1 MPIYNLKQ
9 KNKRLKKKR
18 IENLIVTLIAVFISL
33 PTYADDNTNTSN
45 VYKLVT
51 NVSELTDDGTLFIIA
66 NKEKGTALCKDFYKK
81 GTKDPNMVE
90 MQPYGDFFIINENV
104 ATFRLFKISKG
115 YQFQLVPYNDPI
127 NGYLSIAG
135 ESSRPCLQNK
145 SKTEMKIKINN
156 KEGKANVRRQNPAKN
171 LGIVDNNIKFADS
184 QFIYVYIYKQLPLS
198 ITSSL
203 TLETS
208 KSLSETVKDTDITG
222 KVIPNIKIDRRFD
235 ADGGWYSIC
244 LPFSL
249 TADDINKQFKGAEF
263 QEFNGVEQQ
272 DKTINLKF
280 KKVTTTKAGKPY
292 LIKPIKDITAA
303 DLTFNNKLIEQTTP
317 VDVNHKLGS
326 DANKTFTFK
335 GVFSPFTANSEEMAD
350 KNIKFLSGEK
360 GLDLVSPNGSG
371 TMKCYRAYFV
381 FPGKKGIVETEAKIT
396 NHDEATA
403 VQPVKRQEAETEHVV
418 FSISGQKVAKVKNAS
433 QLPKGVYI
441 INKKRIMVK

>member
-1 MPIYNLKQ
+1 M
-9 KNKRLKKKR
+9 KKKR

-33 PTYADDNTNTSN
+33 PTYADDNANTSN

-51 NVSELTDDGTLFIIA
+51 KESELTTDGTLFIIA
-66 NKEKGTALCKDFYKK
+66 NKEKRTALCKNFYTLNKSH
-81 GTKDPNMVE
+81 DNLVE
-90 MQPYGDFFIINENV
+90 MQPYGDFFIINEKI
-104 ATFRLFKISKG
+104 ATFKLKIVGKDNDKK
-115 YQFQLVPYNDPI
+115 YLFQLEPYKDSNG
-127 NGYLSIAG
+127 NFGYLS
-135 ESSRPCLQNK
+135 CLANYQLSLQSK
-145 SKTEMKIKINN
+145 SNSYIDVKEIDN
-156 KEGKANVRRQNPAKN
+156 EGKAYLRRQDPAAN
-171 LGIVDNNIKFADS
+171 LGFYNNNTIH
-184 QFIYVYIYKQLPLS
+184 FIYDYNKYVYIYKS
-198 ITSSL
+198 ITPSL

-208 KSLSETVKDTDITG
+208 KSLSETVKDKDITG
-222 KVIPNIKIDRRFD
+222 KVPSIKIDRSFI
-235 ADGGWYSIC
+235 ADGGWYTIC

-249 TADDINKQFKGAEF
+249 TEDDIKKQFKGAEF
-263 QEFNGVEQQ
+263 QGFDGVDQQ

-280 KKVTTTKAGKPY
+280 KKVTTTEAGKPY

-303 DLTFNNKLIEQTTP
+303 DLTFINKLIEQTTP
-317 VDVNHKLGS
+317 VDVSYKLGS

-335 GVFSPFTANSEEMAD
+335 GVFSPFTANSEELAD

-360 GLDLVSPNGSG
+360 GLDLVSPNGTG

-381 FPGKKGIVETEAKIT
+381 FPGKKSIVETEAKIT

-418 FSISGQKVAKVKNAS
+418 FSISGQKMGKVKNAS

>member
-1 MPIYNLKQ
+1 M
-9 KNKRLKKKR
+9 KKKR

-33 PTYADDNTNTSN
+33 PTYADDNANTSN

-66 NKEKGTALCKDFYKK
+66 NKEKGKALCKDFYKK

-90 MQPYGDFFIINENV
+90 MQPYGDCFIINENV
-104 ATFRLFKISKG
+104 ATFRLFKTSDG
-115 YQFQLVPYNDPI
+115 YQFQLVPYHEPT
-127 NGYLSIAG
+127 NGFLSIDG
-135 ESSRPCLQNK
+135 SKLCLRSRTYSVMTIK
-145 SKTEMKIKINN
+145 SINE
-156 KEGKANVRRQNPAKN
+156 EGKVDFRSKSPAAN
-171 LGIVDNNIKFADS
+171 LGFASNKFIFDNDYNK
-184 QFIYVYIYKQLPLS
+184 YVYIYKS
-198 ITSSL
+198 ITPSL

-208 KSLSETVKDTDITG
+208 KSLSETVKDKDITG
-222 KVIPNIKIDRRFD
+222 KVIPSIKIDRSFD

-280 KKVTTTKAGKPY
+280 KKVTTTEAGKPY
-292 LIKPIKDITAA
+292 LIKPKKDITAA
-303 DLTFNNKLIEQTTP
+303 DLTFINKLIEQTTP
-317 VDVNHKLGS
+317 VDVNHKLDS

-335 GVFSPFTANSEEMAD
+335 GVFSPFTADSEELAD

-360 GLDLVSPNGSG
+360 GLDLVSPNGTG

-381 FPGKKGIVETEAKIT
+381 FPCKKGIVETEAKIT

-403 VQPVKRQEAETEHVV
+403 VQPVKRQEAEIEHVV
-418 FSISGQKVAKVKNAS
+418 FSISEQKVAKVKNAS

>member
-1 MPIYNLKQ
+1 M
-9 KNKRLKKKR
+9 KKKR

-33 PTYADDNTNTSN
+33 PTYADDNANTSN

-51 NVSELTDDGTLFIIA
+51 NVSELTTDGTLFIIA
-66 NKEKGTALCKDFYKK
+66 NKEKGTALCKDFDKK

-104 ATFRLFKISKG
+104 ATFRLYKTSSG
-115 YQFQLVPYNDPI
+115 YQFQLVPYDDPT
-127 NGYLSIAG
+127 NGFLSVDG
-135 ESSRPCLQNK
+135 SRPYLRSRTYSVMTIK
-145 SKTEMKIKINN
+145 SIN
-156 KEGKANVRRQNPAKN
+156 KEGKVDFRSKSPAAN
-171 LGIVDNNIKFADS
+171 LGFTSNKFIFDVS
-184 QFIYVYIYKQLPLS
+184 KLIYVYIYKS
-198 ITSSL
+198 ITPSL

-208 KSLSETVKDTDITG
+208 KSLSETVKDKDITG
-222 KVIPNIKIDRRFD
+222 KVIPSIKIDRSFV

-249 TADDINKQFKGAEF
+249 TEADIKNQFKGAVF
-263 QEFNGVEQQ
+263 QGFNGVEQQ

-280 KKVTTTKAGKPY
+280 KRVTTTEAGKPY
-292 LIKPIKDITAA
+292 LIKPIEDITAA
-303 DLTFNNKLIEQTTP
+303 DLTFNNKQIEQTTP
-317 VDVNHKLGS
+317 VDVSYKLDS

-335 GVFSPFTANSEEMAD
+335 GVFSPFTANSEELAD

-360 GLDLVSPNGSG
+360 GLDLVSPNGTG

-381 FPGKKGIVETEAKIT
+381 FPGKKVIVETEAKIT

>member
-1 MPIYNLKQ
+1 M
-9 KNKRLKKKR
+9 KKKR

-33 PTYADDNTNTSN
+33 PTYADDNANTSN

-208 KSLSETVKDTDITG
+208 KSLSETVKDKDITG

-303 DLTFNNKLIEQTTP
+303 DLTFINKQIEQTTP
-317 VDVNHKLGS
+317 VDVSYMLGS

-335 GVFSPFTANSEEMAD
+335 GVFSPFTANSEELAD

-360 GLDLVSPNGSG
+360 GLDLVSPNGTG

-381 FPGKKGIVETEAKIT
+381 FPGKNGNVETEAKIT

-403 VQPVKRQEAETEHVV
+403 VQPVKSQEAETEHVV
-418 FSISGQKVAKVKNAS
+418 FSISGQKVANVKNAS

>member
-1 MPIYNLKQ
+1 M
-9 KNKRLKKKR
+9 KKKR

-33 PTYADDNTNTSN
+33 PTYADDNANTSN

-51 NVSELTDDGTLFIIA
+51 NVSELTTDGTLFIIA
-66 NKEKGTALCKDFYKK
+66 NKEKETALCKDFNNLKAGAK
-81 GTKDPNMVE
+81 NMVE

-104 ATFRLFKISKG
+104 ATFRLNKTSSG
-115 YQFQLVPYNDPI
+115 YQFQLVPYDDPT
-127 NGYLSIAG
+127 NGFLSIDG
-135 ESSRPCLQNK
+135 SRPCLRSR
-145 SKTEMKIKINN
+145 SKNEMKIEINN
-156 KEGKANVRRQNPAKN
+156 KEGKANVRRQYPAKN
-171 LGIVDNNIKFADS
+171 LGIVNNNIKFDDS
-184 QFIYVYIYKQLPLS
+184 KLIYVYIYKS
-198 ITSSL
+198 ITPSL

-208 KSLSETVKDTDITG
+208 KSLSETVKDKDITG
-222 KVIPNIKIDRRFD
+222 KVPSIKIDRSFI
-235 ADGGWYSIC
+235 ADGGWYTIC

-249 TADDINKQFKGAEF
+249 TEDDIKKQFKGAEF
-263 QEFNGVEQQ
+263 QGFDGVDQQ

-303 DLTFNNKLIEQTTP
+303 DLTFINKQIEQTTP
-317 VDVNHKLGS
+317 VDVSYMLES

-335 GVFSPFTANSEEMAD
+335 GVFSPFTADSEELAD
-350 KNIKFLSGEK
+350 KNIKFLSGVK
-360 GLDLVSPNGSG
+360 GLDLVSPNGTG

-381 FPGKKGIVETEAKIT
+381 FPGKKSIVETEAKIT

-418 FSISGQKVAKVKNAS
+418 FSISGQKMGKVKNAS

-441 INKKRIMVK
+441 INKKRIMVKYAGL

>member
-1 MPIYNLKQ
+1 M
-9 KNKRLKKKR
+9 KKKR

-66 NKEKGTALCKDFYKK
+66 NKEKGKALCKDFYKK

-104 ATFRLFKISKG
+104 ATFRLYKTSSG
-115 YQFQLVPYNDPI
+115 YQFQLVPYDDPT
-127 NGYLSIAG
+127 NGFLSVDG
-135 ESSRPCLQNK
+135 SRPYLRSK
-145 SKTEMKIKINN
+145 SHSVMTIKSINE
-156 KEGKANVRRQNPAKN
+156 EGKVDFRSKSPAAN
-171 LGIVDNNIKFADS
+171 LGFESNKFIFADNKLK
-184 QFIYVYIYKQLPLS
+184 YVYIYKS
-198 ITSSL
+198 ITPSL

-208 KSLSETVKDTDITG
+208 KSLSETVKDKDITG
-222 KVIPNIKIDRRFD
+222 KVIPSIKIDRRFD

-263 QEFNGVEQQ
+263 QDFNGVEQQ

-280 KKVTTTKAGKPY
+280 KKVTTTEAGKPY

-303 DLTFNNKLIEQTTP
+303 DLTFINKLIEQTTP
-317 VDVNHKLGS
+317 VDVNHKLDS

-335 GVFSPFTANSEEMAD
+335 GVFSPFTANSEELAD

-371 TMKCYRAYFV
+371 TMKCYSAYFV
-381 FPGKKGIVETEAKIT
+381 FPGKKVIVETEAKIT

>member
-1 MPIYNLKQ
+1 M
-9 KNKRLKKKR
+9 KKKR

-33 PTYADDNTNTSN
+33 PTYADDNANTSN

-51 NVSELTDDGTLFIIA
+51 NVSELTTDGTLFIIA
-66 NKEKGTALCKDFYKK
+66 NKEKGTALCKNFYTFKNKK
-81 GTKDPNMVE
+81 DNNLVE
-90 MQPYGDFFIINENV
+90 MQPYGKFFIINDKI
-104 ATFRLFKISKG
+104 ATFKLEIVDKDNDKRYLFM
-115 YQFQLVPYNDPI
+115 LEPYKDSNG
-127 NGYLSIAG
+127 NSGYLS
-135 ESSRPCLQNK
+135 CLANYQLSLQSK
-145 SKTEMKIKINN
+145 SNSYIDVKEIDN
-156 KEGKANVRRQNPAKN
+156 EGKAYLRRQGPAAN
-171 LGIVDNNIKFADS
+171 LGFYNNNTIH
-184 QFIYVYIYKQLPLS
+184 FIYDYNKYVYIYKS
-198 ITSSL
+198 ITPSL

-208 KSLSETVKDTDITG
+208 KSLSETVKDKDITG
-222 KVIPNIKIDRRFD
+222 KVSSIKIDRSFV

-263 QEFNGVEQQ
+263 QDFNGVEQQ

-280 KKVTTTKAGKPY
+280 KKVTTTEAGKPY
-292 LIKPIKDITAA
+292 LIKPRKDITAA
-303 DLTFNNKLIEQTTP
+303 DLTFINKLIEQTTP
-317 VDVNHKLGS
+317 VDVSYMLGS

-335 GVFSPFTANSEEMAD
+335 GVFSPFTANSEELAD

-360 GLDLVSPNGSG
+360 GLDLVSPNDTG

>member
-1 MPIYNLKQ
+1 M
-9 KNKRLKKKR
+9 KKKL

-33 PTYADDNTNTSN
+33 PTYADDNANTSN

-66 NKEKGTALCKDFYKK
+66 NKEKGKALCKDFYKK

-90 MQPYGDFFIINENV
+90 MQPYGDCFIINENV
-104 ATFRLFKISKG
+104 ATFRLFKTSDG
-115 YQFQLVPYNDPI
+115 YQFQLVPYHEPT
-127 NGYLSIAG
+127 NGFLSIDG
-135 ESSRPCLQNK
+135 SKLCLRSRTYSVMTIK
-145 SKTEMKIKINN
+145 SINE
-156 KEGKANVRRQNPAKN
+156 EGKVDFRSKSPAAN
-171 LGIVDNNIKFADS
+171 LGFASNKFIFDNDYNK
-184 QFIYVYIYKQLPLS
+184 YVYIYKS
-198 ITSSL
+198 ITPSL

-208 KSLSETVKDTDITG
+208 KSLSETVKDKNITG
-222 KVIPNIKIDRRFD
+222 KVIPSIKIDRSFV
-235 ADGGWYSIC
+235 ADGGWYTIC

-249 TADDINKQFKGAEF
+249 TEDDIKNQFKGAVF
-263 QEFNGVEQQ
+263 QGFNGVEQQ

-280 KKVTTTKAGKPY
+280 KKVTTTEAGKPY
-292 LIKPIKDITAA
+292 LIKPTKYITAA
-303 DLTFNNKLIEQTTP
+303 DLTFNNKLIDQTTP
-317 VDVNHKLGS
+317 VDVSYKLGS

-335 GVFSPFTANSEEMAD
+335 GVFSPFTANSEELAD

-360 GLDLVSPNGSG
+360 GLDLVSPNGTG
-371 TMKCYRAYFV
+371 TMRCYRAYFV

-403 VQPVKRQEAETEHVV
+403 VKPVKRQEAETEHVV
-418 FSISGQKVAKVKNAS
+418 FSISGQKVGKVKNAS

>member
-1 MPIYNLKQ
+1 M
-9 KNKRLKKKR
+9 KKKR

-33 PTYADDNTNTSN
+33 PTYADDNANTSN

-51 NVSELTDDGTLFIIA
+51 NVSELTTDGTLFIIA
-66 NKEKGTALCKDFYKK
+66 NKEKGTALCKNFYTLNKSH
-81 GTKDPNMVE
+81 DNLVE
-90 MQPYGDFFIINENV
+90 MQPYGDFFIINEKI
-104 ATFRLFKISKG
+104 ATFKLGIVGKDNDKK
-115 YQFQLVPYNDPI
+115 YLFQLEPYKDSYGNS
-127 NGYLSIAG
+127 GYLS
-135 ESSRPCLQNK
+135 CLANYQLSLQSK
-145 SKTEMKIKINN
+145 SNSYIDVKEIDN
-156 KEGKANVRRQNPAKN
+156 EGKAYLKRQGPAAN
-171 LGIVDNNIKFADS
+171 LGFYNNNTIH
-184 QFIYVYIYKQLPLS
+184 FIYDYNKYVYIYKS
-198 ITSSL
+198 ITPSL

-208 KSLSETVKDTDITG
+208 KSLSETVKDKDITG
-222 KVIPNIKIDRRFD
+222 KVIPSIKIDRPFV
-235 ADGGWYSIC
+235 ADGGWYTIC

-249 TADDINKQFKGAEF
+249 TEDDINKQFKGAEF
-263 QEFNGVEQQ
+263 QDFNGVEQH

-280 KKVTTTKAGKPY
+280 KKVTTTEAGKPY

-303 DLTFNNKLIEQTTP
+303 DLTFINKQIEQTTP
-317 VDVNHKLGS
+317 VDVSYMLES

-335 GVFSPFTANSEEMAD
+335 GVFSPFTADSEELAD

-360 GLDLVSPNGSG
+360 GLDLVSPNGTG

-381 FPGKKGIVETEAKIT
+381 FPGKKSIVETEAKIT

-418 FSISGQKVAKVKNAS
+418 FSISGQKMGKVKNAS

>member
-1 MPIYNLKQ
+1 M
-9 KNKRLKKKR
+9 KKKR

-33 PTYADDNTNTSN
+33 PTYADDNANTSN

-51 NVSELTDDGTLFIIA
+51 NVSELTTDGTLFIIA
-66 NKEKGTALCKDFYKK
+66 NKESRKALCKDFYKLNR
-81 GTKDPNMVE
+81 GVNNLEE
-90 MQPYGDFFIINENV
+90 MQPYGDFFIINEKI
-104 ATFRLFKISKG
+104 ATFKLDIIKSGYKFQLEPYENPDQGFISCNNKNRFELQGKG
-115 YQFQLVPYNDPI
+115 YATMT
-127 NGYLSIAG
+127 IAID
-135 ESSRPCLQNK
+135 NK
-145 SKTEMKIKINN
+145 
-156 KEGKANVRRQNPAKN
+156 GKAKVKRKFSPYSFLEIKN
-171 LGIVDNNIKFADS
+171 NNLI
-184 QFIYVYIYKQLPLS
+184 QFEDDFFKGVYIYKS
-198 ITSSL
+198 ITPSL

-208 KSLSETVKDTDITG
+208 KSLSETVKDKDITG
-222 KVIPNIKIDRRFD
+222 KVPSIKIDRPFV

-249 TADDINKQFKGAEF
+249 TAGDINKQFKGAEF

-280 KKVTTTKAGKPY
+280 KKVTTTEAGKPY
-292 LIKPIKDITAA
+292 LIKPRKDITAA
-303 DLTFNNKLIEQTTP
+303 DLTFINKLIEQTTP
-317 VDVNHKLGS
+317 VDVNHKLDS
-326 DANKTFTFK
+326 DANKTFSFK
-335 GVFSPFTANSEEMAD
+335 GVFSPFTANSEELAD

-360 GLDLVSPNGSG
+360 GLDLVSPNDTG

>member
-1 MPIYNLKQ
+1 
-9 KNKRLKKKR
+9 
-18 IENLIVTLIAVFISL
+18 
-33 PTYADDNTNTSN
+33 
-45 VYKLVT
+45 
-51 NVSELTDDGTLFIIA
+51 
-66 NKEKGTALCKDFYKK
+66 
-81 GTKDPNMVE
+81 MVE

-104 ATFRLFKISKG
+104 ATFRLYKTSSG
-115 YQFQLVPYNDPI
+115 YQFQLVPYDDPT
-127 NGYLSIAG
+127 NGFLSVYG
-135 ESSRPCLQNK
+135 SRPYLRSRTNSVMTIK
-145 SKTEMKIKINN
+145 SINE
-156 KEGKANVRRQNPAKN
+156 EGKVDFRSKSPAAN
-171 LGIVDNNIKFADS
+171 LGFASNKFIFDNDYNK
-184 QFIYVYIYKQLPLS
+184 YVYIYKS
-198 ITSSL
+198 ITPSL

-208 KSLSETVKDTDITG
+208 KSLSETVKDKDITG
-222 KVIPNIKIDRRFD
+222 KVPSIKIDRPFV

-280 KKVTTTKAGKPY
+280 KKVTTTEAGKPY
-292 LIKPIKDITAA
+292 LIKPTENITAA
-303 DLTFNNKLIEQTTP
+303 DLTFINKQIEQTTP
-317 VDVNHKLGS
+317 VDVSYMLGS

-335 GVFSPFTANSEEMAD
+335 GVFSPFTANSEELAD

-360 GLDLVSPNGSG
+360 GLDLVSPNDTG

>member
-1 MPIYNLKQ
+1 M
-9 KNKRLKKKR
+9 KKKR

-33 PTYADDNTNTSN
+33 PTYADDNANTSN

-51 NVSELTDDGTLFIIA
+51 NVSELTTDGTLFIIA
-66 NKEKGTALCKDFYKK
+66 NKEKGTALCKNFYTFKNKK
-81 GTKDPNMVE
+81 DNNLVE
-90 MQPYGDFFIINENV
+90 MQPYGKFFIINDKI
-104 ATFRLFKISKG
+104 ATFKLEIVDKDNDKRYLFM
-115 YQFQLVPYNDPI
+115 LEPYKDSNG
-127 NGYLSIAG
+127 NSGYLS
-135 ESSRPCLQNK
+135 CLANYQLSLQSK
-145 SKTEMKIKINN
+145 SNSYIDVKEIDN
-156 KEGKANVRRQNPAKN
+156 EGKAYLRRQGPAAN
-171 LGIVDNNIKFADS
+171 LGFYNNNTIH
-184 QFIYVYIYKQLPLS
+184 FIYDYNKYVYIYKS
-198 ITSSL
+198 ITPSL

-208 KSLSETVKDTDITG
+208 KSLSETVKDKDITG
-222 KVIPNIKIDRRFD
+222 KVPSIKIDRPFV

-280 KKVTTTKAGKPY
+280 KKVTTTEAGKPY
-292 LIKPIKDITAA
+292 LIKPRKDITAA
-303 DLTFNNKLIEQTTP
+303 DLTFINKLIEQTTP
-317 VDVNHKLGS
+317 VDVNHKLDS
-326 DANKTFTFK
+326 DANKTFSFK
-335 GVFSPFTANSEEMAD
+335 GVFSPFTANSEELAD

-360 GLDLVSPNGSG
+360 GLDLVSPNDTG

>member
-1 MPIYNLKQ
+1 M
-9 KNKRLKKKR
+9 KKKR

-33 PTYADDNTNTSN
+33 PTYADDNANTSN

-51 NVSELTDDGTLFIIA
+51 NVSELTTDGTLFIIA
-66 NKEKGTALCKDFYKK
+66 NKEKETALCKDFYKK

-104 ATFRLFKISKG
+104 ATFRLYKISSG
-115 YQFQLVPYNDPI
+115 YQFQLVPYDDPT
-127 NGYLSIAG
+127 NGFLSIDG
-135 ESSRPCLQNK
+135 SRPYLRSK
-145 SKTEMKIKINN
+145 SKNEMKIEINN
-156 KEGKANVRRQNPAKN
+156 KEGKANVRRQDPAKN
-171 LGIVDNNIKFADS
+171 LGIVNNNIKFDDS
-184 QFIYVYIYKQLPLS
+184 KLIYVYIYKS
-198 ITSSL
+198 ITPSL

-208 KSLSETVKDTDITG
+208 KSLSETVKDKDVTG
-222 KVIPNIKIDRRFD
+222 KVIPSIKIDRRFD

-249 TADDINKQFKGAEF
+249 TEDDIKKQFKGAVF
-263 QEFNGVEQQ
+263 QCFNGVEQQ

-280 KKVTTTKAGKPY
+280 IKVTTTEAGKPY

-303 DLTFNNKLIEQTTP
+303 DLTFINKQIEQTTP
-317 VDVNHKLGS
+317 VDVSYMLES

-335 GVFSPFTANSEEMAD
+335 GVFSPFTADSEELAD

-360 GLDLVSPNGSG
+360 GLDLVSPNGTG

-381 FPGKKGIVETEAKIT
+381 FPGKKSIVETEAKIT

-418 FSISGQKVAKVKNAS
+418 FSISGQKMGKVKNAY

>member
-1 MPIYNLKQ
+1 M
-9 KNKRLKKKR
+9 KKKR

-33 PTYADDNTNTSN
+33 PTYADDNANTSN

-51 NVSELTDDGTLFIIA
+51 NVSELTTDGTLFIIA
-66 NKEKGTALCKDFYKK
+66 NKESKKALCKNFYKLNR
-81 GTKDPNMVE
+81 GVDNLEE
-90 MQPYGDFFIINENV
+90 MQPYGDFFIINEKI
-104 ATFRLFKISKG
+104 ATFKLDIIKSG
-115 YQFQLVPYNDPI
+115 YRFQLEPYENPDQGFLAC
-127 NGYLSIAG
+127 NNKNRFWLQSIGKA
-135 ESSRPCLQNK
+135 
-145 SKTEMKIKINN
+145 TMTIKIMNKGGNVKVKRTETPYSFLEINDKNN
-156 KEGKANVRRQNPAKN
+156 N
-171 LGIVDNNIKFADS
+171 LI
-184 QFIYVYIYKQLPLS
+184 QFEDYHYKGVYIYKQLPLS
-198 ITSSL
+198 ITPSL

-208 KSLSETVKDTDITG
+208 KSLSETVKDKDITG
-222 KVIPNIKIDRRFD
+222 KVIPSIKIDRSFD

-280 KKVTTTKAGKPY
+280 KKVTTTEAGKPY

-335 GVFSPFTANSEEMAD
+335 GVFSPFTANSEELAD

-381 FPGKKGIVETEAKIT
+381 FPGKKSIVETEAKIT

>member
-1 MPIYNLKQ
+1 MTIK
-9 KNKRLKKKR
+9 
-18 IENLIVTLIAVFISL
+18 S
-33 PTYADDNTNTSN
+33 
-45 VYKLVT
+45 
-51 NVSELTDDGTLFIIA
+51 
-66 NKEKGTALCKDFYKK
+66 
-81 GTKDPNMVE
+81 
-90 MQPYGDFFIINENV
+90 INE
-104 ATFRLFKISKG
+104 
-115 YQFQLVPYNDPI
+115 
-127 NGYLSIAG
+127 
-135 ESSRPCLQNK
+135 
-145 SKTEMKIKINN
+145 
-156 KEGKANVRRQNPAKN
+156 EGKVDFRSKSPAAN
-171 LGIVDNNIKFADS
+171 LGFASNKFIFDNDYNK
-184 QFIYVYIYKQLPLS
+184 YVYIYKS
-198 ITSSL
+198 ITPSL

-208 KSLSETVKDTDITG
+208 KSLSETVKDKDITG
-222 KVIPNIKIDRRFD
+222 KVPSIKIDRPFV

-280 KKVTTTKAGKPY
+280 KKVTTTEAGKPY

-303 DLTFNNKLIEQTTP
+303 DLTFINKLIEQTTP
-317 VDVNHKLGS
+317 VDVNHKLDS

-335 GVFSPFTANSEEMAD
+335 GVFSPFTANSEELAD

-418 FSISGQKVAKVKNAS
+418 FSIFGQKVAKVKNAS

>member
-1 MPIYNLKQ
+1 M
-9 KNKRLKKKR
+9 KKKL

-33 PTYADDNTNTSN
+33 PTYADDNANTSN

-51 NVSELTDDGTLFIIA
+51 NVSELTTDGTLFIIA
-66 NKEKGTALCKDFYKK
+66 NKEKRTALCKNFYTLNKSH
-81 GTKDPNMVE
+81 DNLVE
-90 MQPYGDFFIINENV
+90 MQPYGDFFIINEKI
-104 ATFRLFKISKG
+104 ATFKLEIVGKYDDKK
-115 YQFQLVPYNDPI
+115 YLFQLEPYKDSNG
-127 NGYLSIAG
+127 NFGYLSCFADYQL
-135 ESSRPCLQNK
+135 SLQGK
-145 SKTEMKIKINN
+145 SNSYIYLKKIDN
-156 KEGKANVRRQNPAKN
+156 EGKAYLRRQEPAAN
-171 LGIVDNNIKFADS
+171 LGIDKNKIIFDIYYNK
-184 QFIYVYIYKQLPLS
+184 YVYIYKS
-198 ITSSL
+198 ITPFL

-208 KSLSETVKDTDITG
+208 KSLSETVKDIDITG
-222 KVIPNIKIDRRFD
+222 KVPSIKIDRSFI
-235 ADGGWYSIC
+235 ADGGWYTIC

-249 TADDINKQFKGAEF
+249 TEDDIKKQFKGAEF
-263 QEFNGVEQQ
+263 QGFDGVDQQ

-303 DLTFNNKLIEQTTP
+303 DLTFINKQIEQTTP
-317 VDVNHKLGS
+317 VDVSYMLES

-335 GVFSPFTANSEEMAD
+335 GVFSPFTADSEELAD
-350 KNIKFLSGEK
+350 KNIKFLSGVK
-360 GLDLVSPNGSG
+360 GLDLVSPNGTG

-381 FPGKKGIVETEAKIT
+381 FPGKKSIVETEAKIT

-418 FSISGQKVAKVKNAS
+418 FSISGQKMGKVKNAS

>member
-1 MPIYNLKQ
+1 M
-9 KNKRLKKKR
+9 KKEL

-33 PTYADDNTNTSN
+33 PTYADDNANTSN

-51 NVSELTDDGTLFIIA
+51 KESELTTDGTLFIIA
-66 NKEKGTALCKDFYKK
+66 NKEKGTALCKNFYTLNKSH
-81 GTKDPNMVE
+81 DNLVE
-90 MQPYGDFFIINENV
+90 MQHYGDFFIINEKI
-104 ATFRLFKISKG
+104 ATFKLEIVGKDNDKK
-115 YQFQLVPYNDPI
+115 YLFQLEPYKDSYGNS
-127 NGYLSIAG
+127 GYLS
-135 ESSRPCLQNK
+135 CLANNYKLSLQSK
-145 SKTEMKIKINN
+145 SNSYIYVKEIDN
-156 KEGKANVRRQNPAKN
+156 EGKAYLRRQDPAAN
-171 LGIVDNNIKFADS
+171 LGFYNNNTIH
-184 QFIYVYIYKQLPLS
+184 FIYDYNKYVYIYKS
-198 ITSSL
+198 ITPFL

-208 KSLSETVKDTDITG
+208 KSLSETVKDIDITG
-222 KVIPNIKIDRRFD
+222 KVIPSIKIDRSFI
-235 ADGGWYSIC
+235 ADGGWYTIC

-249 TADDINKQFKGAEF
+249 TEDDIKKQFKGAEF
-263 QEFNGVEQQ
+263 QGFDGVDQQ

-303 DLTFNNKLIEQTTP
+303 DLTFINKQIEQTTP
-317 VDVNHKLGS
+317 VDVSYMLES

-335 GVFSPFTANSEEMAD
+335 GVFSPFTADSEELAD
-350 KNIKFLSGEK
+350 KNIKFLSGVK
-360 GLDLVSPNGSG
+360 GLDLVSPNGTG

-381 FPGKKGIVETEAKIT
+381 FPGKKSIVETEAKIT

-418 FSISGQKVAKVKNAS
+418 FSISGQKMGKVKNAS

>member
-1 MPIYNLKQ
+1 M
-9 KNKRLKKKR
+9 KKKR

-33 PTYADDNTNTSN
+33 PTYADDNANTSN

-51 NVSELTDDGTLFIIA
+51 NVSELTDDGPLFIIA
-66 NKEKGTALCKDFYKK
+66 NKEKGKALCKDFYKK

-90 MQPYGDFFIINENV
+90 MQPYGDCFIINENV
-104 ATFRLFKISKG
+104 ATFRLFKTSDG
-115 YQFQLVPYNDPI
+115 YQFQLVPYHEPT
-127 NGYLSIAG
+127 NGFLSIDG
-135 ESSRPCLQNK
+135 SKLCLRSRTYSVMTIK
-145 SKTEMKIKINN
+145 SINE
-156 KEGKANVRRQNPAKN
+156 EGKVDFRSKSPAAN
-171 LGIVDNNIKFADS
+171 LGFASNKFIFDNDYNK
-184 QFIYVYIYKQLPLS
+184 YVYIYKS
-198 ITSSL
+198 ITPSL

-208 KSLSETVKDTDITG
+208 KSLSETVKDKNITG
-222 KVIPNIKIDRRFD
+222 KVIPSIKIDRLFV
-235 ADGGWYSIC
+235 ADGGWYTIC

-249 TADDINKQFKGAEF
+249 TEDDIKNQFKGAVF
-263 QEFNGVEQQ
+263 QGFNGVEQQ

-280 KKVTTTKAGKPY
+280 KKVTTTEAGKPY
-292 LIKPIKDITAA
+292 LIKPTKYITAA
-303 DLTFNNKLIEQTTP
+303 DLTFNNKLIYQTTP
-317 VDVNHKLGS
+317 VDVSYKLGS

-335 GVFSPFTANSEEMAD
+335 GVFSPFTANSEELAD
-350 KNIKFLSGEK
+350 KNIKFLSGVK

-381 FPGKKGIVETEAKIT
+381 FPGKKSIVETEAKIT

-418 FSISGQKVAKVKNAS
+418 FSISGQKVGKVKNAS

>member
-1 MPIYNLKQ
+1 M
-9 KNKRLKKKR
+9 KKKR

-33 PTYADDNTNTSN
+33 PTYADDNANTSN

-51 NVSELTDDGTLFIIA
+51 NVSELTTDGTLFIIA
-66 NKEKGTALCKDFYKK
+66 NKESKKALCKNFYKLNR
-81 GTKDPNMVE
+81 GVDNLEE
-90 MQPYGDFFIINENV
+90 MQPYGDFFIINEKI
-104 ATFRLFKISKG
+104 ATFKLDIIKSG
-115 YQFQLVPYNDPI
+115 YRFQLEPYENPDQGFLAC
-127 NGYLSIAG
+127 NNKNRFWLQSIGKA
-135 ESSRPCLQNK
+135 
-145 SKTEMKIKINN
+145 TMTIKIMNKGGNVKVKRTETPYSFLEINDKNN
-156 KEGKANVRRQNPAKN
+156 N
-171 LGIVDNNIKFADS
+171 LI
-184 QFIYVYIYKQLPLS
+184 QFEDYHYKGVYIYKQLPLS
-198 ITSSL
+198 ITPSL

-208 KSLSETVKDTDITG
+208 KSLSETVKDKDITG
-222 KVIPNIKIDRRFD
+222 KVIPSIKIDRRFD

-280 KKVTTTKAGKPY
+280 KKVTTTEAGKPY
-292 LIKPIKDITAA
+292 LIKPKKDITAA
-303 DLTFNNKLIEQTTP
+303 DLTFINKLIEQTTP
-317 VDVNHKLGS
+317 VDVNHKLDS

-335 GVFSPFTANSEEMAD
+335 GVFSPFTANSEELAD
-350 KNIKFLSGEK
+350 KNIKFLSGVK
-360 GLDLVSPNGSG
+360 GLDLVSPNDTG

-381 FPGKKGIVETEAKIT
+381 FPGKKGNVETEAKIT

-418 FSISGQKVAKVKNAS
+418 FSISGQKVANVKNAS

>member
-1 MPIYNLKQ
+1 M
-9 KNKRLKKKR
+9 KKKR

-33 PTYADDNTNTSN
+33 PTYADDNANTSN

-51 NVSELTDDGTLFIIA
+51 NVSELTTDGTLFIIA
-66 NKEKGTALCKDFYKK
+66 NKEKGTALCKDFYKLK
-81 GTKDPNMVE
+81 ADAKNMVE

-198 ITSSL
+198 ITPSL

-208 KSLSETVKDTDITG
+208 KSLSETVKDKDVTG
-222 KVIPNIKIDRRFD
+222 KVIPSINIDRKFI

-249 TADDINKQFKGAEF
+249 TEADIKNQFKRAVF
-263 QEFNGVEQQ
+263 QGFDGVEQQ

-280 KKVTTTKAGKPY
+280 KKVTTTEAGKPY
-292 LIKPIKDITAA
+292 LIKPIEDITAA
-303 DLTFNNKLIEQTTP
+303 DLTFNNKQIEQTTP
-317 VDVNHKLGS
+317 VDVSYKLGS

-335 GVFSPFTANSEEMAD
+335 GVFSPFTADSEELAD

-360 GLDLVSPNGSG
+360 GLDLVSPNGTG

-396 NHDEATA
+396 NYDEATA

>member
-1 MPIYNLKQ
+1 M
-9 KNKRLKKKR
+9 KKKR

-33 PTYADDNTNTSN
+33 PTYADDNANTSN

-208 KSLSETVKDTDITG
+208 KSLSETVKDKDVTG
-222 KVIPNIKIDRRFD
+222 KVIPSIKIDRSFV

-249 TADDINKQFKGAEF
+249 TEADIKNQFKGAVF
-263 QEFNGVEQQ
+263 QGFNGVEQQ

-280 KKVTTTKAGKPY
+280 KRVTTTEAGKPY
-292 LIKPIKDITAA
+292 LIKPIEDITAA
-303 DLTFNNKLIEQTTP
+303 DLTFNNKQIEQTTP
-317 VDVNHKLGS
+317 VDVNHKLDS

-335 GVFSPFTANSEEMAD
+335 GVFSPFTANSEELAD

-360 GLDLVSPNGSG
+360 GLDLVSPNGTG
-371 TMKCYRAYFV
+371 TMKCYSAYFV

>member
-1 MPIYNLKQ
+1 M
-9 KNKRLKKKR
+9 KKKR

-33 PTYADDNTNTSN
+33 PTYADDNANTSN
-45 VYKLVT
+45 AYKLVT
-51 NVSELTDDGTLFIIA
+51 NVSELTTDGTLFIIA

-104 ATFRLFKISKG
+104 ATFRLYKTSSG
-115 YQFQLVPYNDPI
+115 YQFQLVPYDDPT
-127 NGYLSIAG
+127 NGFLSVYG
-135 ESSRPCLQNK
+135 SRPYLRSRTNSVMTIK
-145 SKTEMKIKINN
+145 SINE
-156 KEGKANVRRQNPAKN
+156 EGKVDFRSNSPAAN
-171 LGIVDNNIKFADS
+171 LGFTSNKFIFVDSKLK
-184 QFIYVYIYKQLPLS
+184 YVYIYKS
-198 ITSSL
+198 ITPSL

-208 KSLSETVKDTDITG
+208 KSLSETVKDKDVTG
-222 KVIPNIKIDRRFD
+222 KVIPSINIDRKFI

-249 TADDINKQFKGAEF
+249 TEADIKNQFKRAVF
-263 QEFNGVEQQ
+263 QGFDGVEQQ

-280 KKVTTTKAGKPY
+280 KKVTTTEAGKPY
-292 LIKPIKDITAA
+292 LIKPTENITAA

-335 GVFSPFTANSEEMAD
+335 GVFSPFTANSEELAD

-360 GLDLVSPNGSG
+360 GLDLVSPNDTG

>member
-1 MPIYNLKQ
+1 M
-9 KNKRLKKKR
+9 KKKR

-33 PTYADDNTNTSN
+33 PTYADDNANTSN

-51 NVSELTDDGTLFIIA
+51 NVSELTNDGTLFIIA
-66 NKEKGTALCKDFYKK
+66 NKEKGKALCKDFYKK

-104 ATFRLFKISKG
+104 ATFRLYKISSG
-115 YQFQLVPYNDPI
+115 YQFQLVPYDDPT
-127 NGYLSIAG
+127 NGFLSVYG
-135 ESSRPCLQNK
+135 SRPYLR
-145 SKTEMKIKINN
+145 SKTYSVMTIKSINE
-156 KEGKANVRRQNPAKN
+156 EGKVDFRSKSPAAN
-171 LGIVDNNIKFADS
+171 LGFASNKFIFDNDYNK
-184 QFIYVYIYKQLPLS
+184 YVYIYKS
-198 ITSSL
+198 ITPSL

-208 KSLSETVKDTDITG
+208 KSLSETVKDKDITG
-222 KVIPNIKIDRRFD
+222 KVPSIKIDRSFI
-235 ADGGWYSIC
+235 ADGGWYTIC

-249 TADDINKQFKGAEF
+249 TEDDIKKQFKGAEF
-263 QEFNGVEQQ
+263 QGFDGVDQQ

-303 DLTFNNKLIEQTTP
+303 DLTFINKQIEQTTP
-317 VDVNHKLGS
+317 VDVSYMLES

-335 GVFSPFTANSEEMAD
+335 GVFSPFTADSEELAD

-371 TMKCYRAYFV
+371 TMKCYKAYFV

-418 FSISGQKVAKVKNAS
+418 FSISGQKMGKVKNAS

>member
-1 MPIYNLKQ
+1 M
-9 KNKRLKKKR
+9 KKKR

-33 PTYADDNTNTSN
+33 PTYADDNANTSN

-51 NVSELTDDGTLFIIA
+51 NVSELTTDGTLFIIA

-104 ATFRLFKISKG
+104 ATFRLYKISDG
-115 YQFQLVPYNDPI
+115 YQFQLVPYHEPT
-127 NGYLSIAG
+127 NGFLSIDG
-135 ESSRPCLQNK
+135 SKLCLRSRTYSVMTIK
-145 SKTEMKIKINN
+145 SINE
-156 KEGKANVRRQNPAKN
+156 EGKVDFRSKSPAAN
-171 LGIVDNNIKFADS
+171 LGFASNKFIFDNDYNK
-184 QFIYVYIYKQLPLS
+184 YVYIYKS
-198 ITSSL
+198 ITPFL

-208 KSLSETVKDTDITG
+208 KSLSETVKDKDVTG
-222 KVIPNIKIDRRFD
+222 KVIPSIKIDRRFD

-249 TADDINKQFKGAEF
+249 TEDDIKNQFKGAEF
-263 QEFNGVEQQ
+263 QDFNGVEQH

-280 KKVTTTKAGKPY
+280 KKVTTTEAGKPY

-303 DLTFNNKLIEQTTP
+303 DLTFINKRIEQTTP
-317 VDVNHKLGS
+317 VDVSHKLGS

-335 GVFSPFTANSEEMAD
+335 GVFSPFTADSEELAD

-418 FSISGQKVAKVKNAS
+418 FSFSGQKMGKVKNAS

>member
-1 MPIYNLKQ
+1 M
-9 KNKRLKKKR
+9 KKKR

-33 PTYADDNTNTSN
+33 PTYADDNANTSN

-66 NKEKGTALCKDFYKK
+66 NKNSKKALCKNFYKLNR
-81 GTKDPNMVE
+81 GVDNLEE
-90 MQPYGDFFIINENV
+90 MQPYGDFFIINEKI
-104 ATFRLFKISKG
+104 ATFKLDIIKSG
-115 YQFQLVPYNDPI
+115 YRFQLEPYENPDQGFLAC
-127 NGYLSIAG
+127 NNKNRFWLQSIGKA
-135 ESSRPCLQNK
+135 
-145 SKTEMKIKINN
+145 TMTIKIMNKGGNVKVKRTETPYSFLEINDKNN
-156 KEGKANVRRQNPAKN
+156 N
-171 LGIVDNNIKFADS
+171 LI
-184 QFIYVYIYKQLPLS
+184 QFEDYHYKGVYIYKQLPLS
-198 ITSSL
+198 ITSL

-208 KSLSETVKDTDITG
+208 KSLSETVKDKDITG
-222 KVIPNIKIDRRFD
+222 KVIPSIKIDRSFD
-235 ADGGWYSIC
+235 ADGGWYTIC

-280 KKVTTTKAGKPY
+280 KKVTTTEAGKPY

-303 DLTFNNKLIEQTTP
+303 DLTFINKLIEQTTP
-317 VDVNHKLGS
+317 VDVNHKLDS

-335 GVFSPFTANSEEMAD
+335 GVFSPFTANSEELAD

>member
-1 MPIYNLKQ
+1 M
-9 KNKRLKKKR
+9 KKKR

-33 PTYADDNTNTSN
+33 PTYADDNANTSN

-51 NVSELTDDGTLFIIA
+51 NVSELTTDGTLFIIA
-66 NKEKGTALCKDFYKK
+66 NKESRKALCKDFYKLNR
-81 GTKDPNMVE
+81 GVNNLEE
-90 MQPYGDFFIINENV
+90 MQPYGDFFIINEKI
-104 ATFRLFKISKG
+104 ATFKLDIIKSGYKFQLEPYENPDQGFISCNNKNRFELQGKG
-115 YQFQLVPYNDPI
+115 YATMT
-127 NGYLSIAG
+127 IAID
-135 ESSRPCLQNK
+135 NK
-145 SKTEMKIKINN
+145 
-156 KEGKANVRRQNPAKN
+156 GKAKVKRKFSPYSFLEIKN
-171 LGIVDNNIKFADS
+171 NNLI
-184 QFIYVYIYKQLPLS
+184 QFEDDFFKGVYIYKS
-198 ITSSL
+198 ITPSL

-208 KSLSETVKDTDITG
+208 KSLSETVKDKDITG
-222 KVIPNIKIDRRFD
+222 KVPSIKIDRPFV

-280 KKVTTTKAGKPY
+280 KKVTTTEAGKPY

-303 DLTFNNKLIEQTTP
+303 DLTSINKLIEQTTP

-335 GVFSPFTANSEEMAD
+335 GVFSPFTANSEELAD

-360 GLDLVSPNGSG
+360 GLDLVSPNGTG
-371 TMKCYRAYFV
+371 TMKCYSAYFV

>member
-1 MPIYNLKQ
+1 M
-9 KNKRLKKKR
+9 KKKR

-33 PTYADDNTNTSN
+33 PTYADDNANTSN

-66 NKEKGTALCKDFYKK
+66 NKNSKKALCKNFYTLGK
-81 GTKDPNMVE
+81 GDDNLVE
-90 MQPYGDFFIINENV
+90 MQPYGDFFMINEKI
-104 ATFRLFKISKG
+104 ATFKLDIIKSG
-115 YQFQLVPYNDPI
+115 YRFQLEPYEKPDFGFLSCNNK
-127 NGYLSIAG
+127 NGFWLQSIGKA
-135 ESSRPCLQNK
+135 
-145 SKTEMKIKINN
+145 TMTIKIIN
-156 KEGKANVRRQNPAKN
+156 KEGNVKVKRTVSPYSFLEIKN
-171 LGIVDNNIKFADS
+171 NNLI
-184 QFIYVYIYKQLPLS
+184 QFEDDYSKGVYIYKS
-198 ITSSL
+198 ITPSL

-208 KSLSETVKDTDITG
+208 KSLSETVKDKDITG
-222 KVIPNIKIDRRFD
+222 KVPSIKIDRPFV

-280 KKVTTTKAGKPY
+280 KKVTTTEAGKPY

-303 DLTFNNKLIEQTTP
+303 DLTFINKLIEQTTP
-317 VDVNHKLGS
+317 VDVNHKLDS

-335 GVFSPFTANSEEMAD
+335 GVFSPFTANSEELAD

-418 FSISGQKVAKVKNAS
+418 FSIFGQKVAKVKNAS

>member
-1 MPIYNLKQ
+1 M
-9 KNKRLKKKR
+9 KKKR

-33 PTYADDNTNTSN
+33 PTYADDNANTSN

-66 NKEKGTALCKDFYKK
+66 NKEKGKALCKDFYKK

-90 MQPYGDFFIINENV
+90 MQPYGDCFIINENV
-104 ATFRLFKISKG
+104 ATFRLFKTSDG
-115 YQFQLVPYNDPI
+115 YQFQLVPYHEPT
-127 NGYLSIAG
+127 NGFLSIDG
-135 ESSRPCLQNK
+135 SKLCLRSRTYSVMTIK
-145 SKTEMKIKINN
+145 SINE
-156 KEGKANVRRQNPAKN
+156 EGKVDFRSKSPAAN
-171 LGIVDNNIKFADS
+171 LGFASNKFIFDNDYNK
-184 QFIYVYIYKQLPLS
+184 YVYIYKS
-198 ITSSL
+198 ITPSL

-208 KSLSETVKDTDITG
+208 KSLSETVKDKDITG
-222 KVIPNIKIDRRFD
+222 KVIPSIKIDRSFV

-249 TADDINKQFKGAEF
+249 TEDDIKNQFKGAVF
-263 QEFNGVEQQ
+263 QGFNGVEQQ

-280 KKVTTTKAGKPY
+280 KKVTTTEAGKPY
-292 LIKPIKDITAA
+292 LIKPKKDITAA
-303 DLTFNNKLIEQTTP
+303 DLTLNNKLIDQTTP
-317 VDVNHKLGS
+317 VDVSYKLGS

-335 GVFSPFTANSEEMAD
+335 GVFSPFTANSEELAD

-360 GLDLVSPNGSG
+360 GLDLVSPNGTG

-381 FPGKKGIVETEAKIT
+381 FPGEKVIVETEAKIT

-403 VQPVKRQEAETEHVV
+403 VQPVKSQEAETEHVV

>member
-1 MPIYNLKQ
+1 M
-9 KNKRLKKKR
+9 KKKR

-33 PTYADDNTNTSN
+33 PTYADDNANTSN

-51 NVSELTDDGTLFIIA
+51 NVSELTTDGTLFIIA
-66 NKEKGTALCKDFYKK
+66 DKEKGTALCKDFYKLK
-81 GTKDPNMVE
+81 ADAKNMVE

-208 KSLSETVKDTDITG
+208 KSLSETVKDKDITG

-280 KKVTTTKAGKPY
+280 KKVTTTEAGKPY

-303 DLTFNNKLIEQTTP
+303 DLTFINKLIEQTTP
-317 VDVNHKLGS
+317 VEVNHKLGS

-335 GVFSPFTANSEEMAD
+335 GVFSPFTANSEELAD

-360 GLDLVSPNGSG
+360 GLDLVSPNGTG
-371 TMKCYRAYFV
+371 TMKCYSAYFV

>member
-1 MPIYNLKQ
+1 M
-9 KNKRLKKKR
+9 KKKR

-33 PTYADDNTNTSN
+33 PTYADDNANTSN

-51 NVSELTDDGTLFIIA
+51 NVSELTTDGTLFIIA
-66 NKEKGTALCKDFYKK
+66 DKEKGTALCKDFYKLK
-81 GTKDPNMVE
+81 ADAKNMVE

-127 NGYLSIAG
+127 NGYLSIVG

-208 KSLSETVKDTDITG
+208 KSLSETVKDKDITG
-222 KVIPNIKIDRRFD
+222 KVIPSIKIDRSFD
-235 ADGGWYSIC
+235 ADGGWYTIC

-249 TADDINKQFKGAEF
+249 TEADIKNQFKGAVF
-263 QEFNGVEQQ
+263 QGFDGVDQQ
-272 DKTINLKF
+272 DKTINLEF
-280 KKVTTTKAGKPY
+280 KKVTTTEAGKPY
-292 LIKPIKDITAA
+292 LIKPIENITAA

-317 VDVNHKLGS
+317 VDVSYKLVS

-335 GVFSPFTANSEEMAD
+335 GVFSPFTANSEELAD

-360 GLDLVSPNGSG
+360 GLDLVSPNGTG

-381 FPGKKGIVETEAKIT
+381 FPGKKGNVETEAKIT
-396 NHDEATA
+396 NHDEATT
-403 VQPVKRQEAETEHVV
+403 VKPVKRQEAETEHVV

>member
-1 MPIYNLKQ
+1 M
-9 KNKRLKKKR
+9 KKKR

-33 PTYADDNTNTSN
+33 PTYADDNANTSN

-51 NVSELTDDGTLFIIA
+51 NVSELTTDGTLFIIA
-66 NKEKGTALCKDFYKK
+66 DKEKGTALCKDFYKLK
-81 GTKDPNMVE
+81 ADAKNMVE

-208 KSLSETVKDTDITG
+208 KSLSETVKDKDITG

-280 KKVTTTKAGKPY
+280 KKVTTTEAGKPY

-303 DLTFNNKLIEQTTP
+303 DLTFINKLIEQTTP

-335 GVFSPFTANSEEMAD
+335 GVFSPFTANSEELAD

-371 TMKCYRAYFV
+371 TMRCYRAYFV

>member
-1 MPIYNLKQ
+1 M
-9 KNKRLKKKR
+9 KKKR

-33 PTYADDNTNTSN
+33 PTYADDNANTSN

-51 NVSELTDDGTLFIIA
+51 NVSELTTDGTLFIIA
-66 NKEKGTALCKDFYKK
+66 DKEKGTALCKDFYKLK
-81 GTKDPNMVE
+81 ADAKNMVE

-208 KSLSETVKDTDITG
+208 KSLSETVKDKDITG

-280 KKVTTTKAGKPY
+280 KKVTTTEAGKPY

-303 DLTFNNKLIEQTTP
+303 DLTFINKLIEQTTP

-335 GVFSPFTANSEEMAD
+335 GVFSPFTANSEELAD

-360 GLDLVSPNGSG
+360 GLDLVSPNDTG

-403 VQPVKRQEAETEHVV
+403 VQPVKRQEAESEHVV

>member
-1 MPIYNLKQ
+1 M
-9 KNKRLKKKR
+9 KKKR

-33 PTYADDNTNTSN
+33 PTYADDNANTSN

-51 NVSELTDDGTLFIIA
+51 NVSELTTDGTLFIIA
-66 NKEKGTALCKDFYKK
+66 NKESRKALCKDFYKLNR
-81 GTKDPNMVE
+81 GINNLEE
-90 MQPYGDFFIINENV
+90 MQPYGDFFIINEKI
-104 ATFRLFKISKG
+104 ATFKLDIIKSGYKFQLEPYENPDQGFISCNNKNRFELQGKG
-115 YQFQLVPYNDPI
+115 YATMT
-127 NGYLSIAG
+127 IAID
-135 ESSRPCLQNK
+135 NK
-145 SKTEMKIKINN
+145 
-156 KEGKANVRRQNPAKN
+156 GKAKVKRKFSPYSFLEIKN
-171 LGIVDNNIKFADS
+171 NNLI
-184 QFIYVYIYKQLPLS
+184 QFEDDFFKGVYIYKS
-198 ITSSL
+198 ITPSL

-208 KSLSETVKDTDITG
+208 KSLSETVKDKDITG
-222 KVIPNIKIDRRFD
+222 KVPSIKIDRPFV

-280 KKVTTTKAGKPY
+280 KKVTTTEAGKPY
-292 LIKPIKDITAA
+292 LIKPRKDITAA
-303 DLTFNNKLIEQTTP
+303 DLTFINKLIEQTTP
-317 VDVNHKLGS
+317 VDVNHKLDS
-326 DANKTFTFK
+326 DANKTFSFK
-335 GVFSPFTANSEEMAD
+335 GVFSPFTANSEELAD

-360 GLDLVSPNGSG
+360 GLDLVSPNDTG

>member
-1 MPIYNLKQ
+1 M
-9 KNKRLKKKR
+9 KKKR

-208 KSLSETVKDTDITG
+208 KSLSETVKDKDITG
-222 KVIPNIKIDRRFD
+222 KVIPSIKIDRSFD
-235 ADGGWYSIC
+235 ADGGWYTIC

-263 QEFNGVEQQ
+263 QDFNGVEQQ

-280 KKVTTTKAGKPY
+280 KKVTTTEAGKPY

-303 DLTFNNKLIEQTTP
+303 DLTFINKLIEQTTP
-317 VDVNHKLGS
+317 VDVSYMLGS

-335 GVFSPFTANSEEMAD
+335 GVFSPFTANSEELAD

-360 GLDLVSPNGSG
+360 GLDLVSPNGTG

-381 FPGKKGIVETEAKIT
+381 FPGKKGNVETEAKIT

-403 VQPVKRQEAETEHVV
+403 VQPVKSQEAETEHVV

-441 INKKRIMVK
+441 INNKRIMVK